1 MRLVACTL
9 AAALMLTGGN
19 AHASIFARA
28 AKPEPTVSDAAIEDI
43 QRAIDEQRLLDAGRY
58 LDEAML
64 AGVKDPR
71 LNLLDGALDL
81 ARGRFETALAA
92 FRDAEAA
99 PATHAH
105 ALEGEGV
112 ALSLLGRSDEALAML
127 LGATAADPSAWRAW
141 NALGAEYDARE
152 QWPLAE
158 AAYERALA
166 ASNGAALVLNNRGY
180 SKLLQHRR
188 DATVADFVAALR
200 KKPDL
205 AEARTNLRLALAMG
219 GDYDRAVAGGAP
231 GDQAAL
237 LNNAGFAAAMRG
249 DYAKADEL
257 LNRAVALKGEYY
269 GRASENLKI
278 VRALAVRTDARSP
291 ASLTDARSNAAH

>member
-1 MRLVACTL
+1 MRIVACAL
-9 AAALMLTGGN
+9 AVALVLAGGSTQ
-19 AHASIFARA
+19 ASILQRG
-28 AKPEPTVSDAAIEDI
+28 AKSAPTLNDAAFEEI

-71 LNLLDGALDL
+71 LNLLDGDLAL
-81 ARGRFETALAA
+81 ARGRFEAALAA
-92 FRDAEAA
+92 FKDAEAA
-99 PATHAH
+99 PATQAH
-105 ALEGEGV
+105 ALEGEGI
-112 ALSLLGRSDEALAML
+112 ALSLMGRSDEALKAL
-127 LGATAADPSAWRAW
+127 QQATSADPLAWRAW

-158 AAYERALA
+158 AAYEHAMA
-166 ASNGAALVLNNRGY
+166 ASDAAALVLNNRGY
-180 SKLLQHRR
+180 SRLLQHRR
-188 DATVADFVAALR
+188 DAAVADFVAALR

-205 AEARTNLRLALAMG
+205 TEARTNLRLALAMG
-219 GDYDRAVAGGAP
+219 GDYDRALSGGAP

-278 VRALAVRTDARSP
+278 VHALASRTDAG
-291 ASLTDARSNAAH
+291 SNAAP